1 MKMLKL
7 GILGLMAGVA
17 LTLAACG
24 GGGGG
29 GGGGAGG
36 GGGGGGQTVG
46 GLTFDLKVLQSFLA
60 GAFGAGVAN
69 NNSDQAVGM
78 SDNGTAI
85 KAALWTVTDANPQ
98 PTALEPLSG
107 GTYSAAYDINDNG
120 VTVGE
125 SAANATTVAVFWGAG
140 STSASALGTLGS
152 AGFSAAYSV
161 NNSGQIVG
169 EEVVDASG
177 NTAPIF
183 WSGTT
188 ATPVNLGTL
197 GGEFG
202 SAYFISEGGLIVGEA
217 EIAAGGAVHGAL
229 WRPAPV
235 AGTYQSPVALP
246 PLAGHLSS
254 VAFGIDGSGRII
266 GESEAADGTVHG
278 VIWTVNASGAVTGS
292 EDLGAGTS
300 LAAGNSVG
308 RVVGFTAAG
317 TGSDRAAVWNGADV
331 ADSQNFGAAF
341 SQAYDVNDSTQVVGI
356 AGAQGFVAIPQ

>member
-1 MKMLKL
+1 MKKLKL
-7 GILGLMAGVA
+7 GILGMLVGVA
-17 LTLAACG
+17 LTLASC
-24 GGGGG
+24 GGGG

-36 GGGGGGQTVG
+36 GGGGGGQTVA
-46 GLTFDLKVLQSFLA
+46 GLTFDLKALQSFLA

-85 KAALWTVTDANPQ
+85 KAALWTITDANPQ
-98 PTALEPLSG
+98 PTALEPLAG
-107 GTYSAAYDINDNG
+107 GTYSAAYGINDSG
-120 VTVGE
+120 IAVGE
-125 SAANATTVAVFWGAG
+125 SAANANTVAVFWGAG
-140 STSASALGTLGS
+140 ATTATALGTLGS

-161 NNSGQIVG
+161 NNDGKIVG
-169 EEVVDASG
+169 EEVVDGSG
-177 NTAPIF
+177 NTAPVF

-188 ATPVNLGTL
+188 AVPVNLGTL

-217 EIAAGGAVHGAL
+217 EVAAGGAVHAAF
-229 WRPAPV
+229 WRPAAV
-235 AGTYQSPVALP
+235 AGTYQAPVALA

-254 VAFGIDGSGRII
+254 VAFGIDGSGRIV

-278 VIWTVNASGAVTGS
+278 VIWTLDAAGTVTGT

-300 LAAGNSVG
+300 LVAGNGVS

-317 TGSDRAAVWNGADV
+317 TGSDQAAIWDSANSADN
-331 ADSQNFGAAF
+331 QNLGPIF

-356 AGAQGFVAIPQ
+356 SGAQAFVAIPQ